1 MHIQVWQH
9 SQPESARCG
18 YSVFVPLQELDT
30 SETLLKIEKFNHS
43 FPMFNLHFPT
53 ISFSEEFSAFL
64 EALDYIGS
72 VVGLVIEK
80 TRCEHRGSRS
90 VSYVGARGLV
100 IGTGEFDVKQET
112 YKHIK

>member
-1 MHIQVWQH
+1 
-9 SQPESARCG
+9 
-18 YSVFVPLQELDT
+18 
-30 SETLLKIEKFNHS
+30 
-43 FPMFNLHFPT
+43 MFSLHFPT

-80 TRCEHRGSRS
+80 TRCENRGSRR
-90 VSYVGARGLV
+90 VSYVGVRGLV
-100 IGTGEFDVKQET
+100 MGTGEFDVKQET